1 MCAVI
6 TLCILIKLMKTHWGG
21 DAENAGLER
30 RDWKTRDNMARGGKR
45 GTGKRGTLKV
55 WKALQF
61 SKAKAT
67 EQRSRQCT
75 AAWTHPQTRTAT
87 IRLMILTPAQT
98 PSSRPSL
105 PQPLTT
111 TTSCEVCLVHT
122 VIRVSRLCY
131 VATSGSVNRAQTKWN
146 VRVVVVPSAAQTFRW
161 SCVCFGFYV
170 TLCTVI
176 SDFLHWTT
184 WSFSDML
191 CRTCY
196 YEFCVRR

>member
-67 EQRSRQCT
+67 EQRSRQFT

-98 PSSRPSL
+98 PSSRPSP
-105 PQPLTT
+105 PQPLT
-111 TTSCEVCLVHT
+111 
-122 VIRVSRLCY
+122 
-131 VATSGSVNRAQTKWN
+131 ATKWN
-146 VRVVVVPSAAQTFRW
+146 VRVVVVHF
-161 SCVCFGFYV
+161 
-170 TLCTVI
+170 
-176 SDFLHWTT
+176 
-184 WSFSDML
+184 
-191 CRTCY
+191 CRTDIQMLQRPFLTFTLY
-196 YEFCVRR
+196 CVL